1 MAGDQLCLAAAIL
14 PHTQVPHRPTTGM
27 ALSSDHKAEPEPDVA
42 TEHEEAD
49 EEDQVDGLVVG
60 GCAGLLNLDQG
71 GVVDAMVGVDCLLCL
86 ARWGT
91 SCCQLLGLEAE
102 NSLPGPNIDF
112 LKKDSNYRVFVYF
125 AMIVKP
131 ADPRHATTL
140 PVEHVV
146 LKS

>member
-1 MAGDQLCLAAAIL
+1 MAGDQLSLTAAVL
-14 PHTQVPHRPTTGM
+14 PHPHVANRTTAGVT
-27 ALSSDHKAEPEPDVA
+27 LSPDDKAEPEPDVA
-42 TEHEEAD
+42 AEHEEAD

-112 LKKDSNYRVFVYF
+112 LKK
-125 AMIVKP
+125 
-131 ADPRHATTL
+131 
-140 PVEHVV
+140 
-146 LKS
+146 